1 VVRLWDV
8 GDFGRVVW
16 SQAACLVNGVGNV
29 FACWSLHVHLL
40 LMVLGL
46 AHHLVVQVL
55 LFQILLLLAT
65 VVSVINFSSLWP
77 LLVLEVHIWIL
88 DIGGHMM
95 RLEMIFI
102 FKYEKVFICMDHIR
116 LALNDGVM
124 GIVLLGLLKD
134 ILDLSFQFSLF
145 L

>member
-1 VVRLWDV
+1 
-8 GDFGRVVW
+8 
-16 SQAACLVNGVGNV
+16 
-29 FACWSLHVHLL
+29 
-40 LMVLGL
+40 
-46 AHHLVVQVL
+46 
-55 LFQILLLLAT
+55 
-65 VVSVINFSSLWP
+65 
-77 LLVLEVHIWIL
+77 
-88 DIGGHMM
+88 MM